1 MDLDETGLSALA
13 TLADAVVASPRE
25 FEVLAAAAIDDAR
38 RFDSHRNASALAAA
52 ADAVESA
59 LSQLE
64 PDAESRTVGTVLLA
78 ARSLRDRND
87 RLSREAGRALA
98 WALENQHL
106 LAARR
111 DCSPSPSGSL
121 KTVDRETSRPM
132 PIEKLVFQ
140 LA

>member
-38 RFDSHRNASALAAA
+38 RFVSHRNASALAAA
-52 ADAVESA
+52 ADAVETA
-59 LSQLE
+59 LSELE
-64 PDAESRTVGTVLLA
+64 PDSDARTLDTVLLA
-78 ARSLRDRND
+78 ARRLRDKQD
-87 RLSREAGRALA
+87 RLAREAGRALA

-111 DCSPSPSGSL
+111 DCSPTPSGSL
-121 KTVDRETSRPM
+121 KVTDGRETSRPM
-132 PIEKLVFQ
+132 PIEKLV
-140 LA
+140 